1 MLLVLW
7 QRHEQQQLPMSLKSL
22 GAELHLDSGTLT
34 PLLKRMQ
41 KQELLS
47 RVRSDDDERQLQIA
61 LTEAGLALQ
70 SNAKQWRDTLSQS
83 LQCQREELNAM
94 ALQLDA
100 LIAELS

>member
-1 MLLVLW
+1 
-7 QRHEQQQLPMSLKSL
+7 MSLKSL

-41 KQELLS
+41 KQERYLS
-47 RVRSDDDERQLQIA
+47 ASDDDERQLQIA
-61 LTEAGLALQ
+61 FTEVVCAA
-70 SNAKQWRDTLSQS
+70 ATLSSGETPCQS